1 MSSSLPPIR
10 HQPPAHRRDTIL
22 LALFGAV
29 VFLVLKLNQWH
40 SLGVHAEL
48 AEFESRLYST
58 LHGGFMERHRGEP
71 PFFAEH
77 VSPVLL
83 LLLPLYALLP
93 TPLTLL
99 VVQALAA
106 AAAVVPLHRLALH
119 LLERRAAAAA
129 VGLAYLVSRT
139 LDYGL
144 MYDFHMEILYPLL
157 FFGAF
162 LAFERRRWGWLAAA
176 AILAAMCKEDAG
188 LALAGL
194 GAYMLARGERRAG
207 ALLAA
212 GGLAWAMA
220 AVTLVSPAFRR
231 GAGGGEYAFAFYWSG
246 YGHTQSEVLRGMLNP
261 LTHARVIFAAPKPG
275 QMFDLFA
282 GVAFLPF
289 AEPAAAMFLVL
300 PGWFILYS
308 SDNPLMNGPILYY
321 GLLILPFLFYATML
335 GIRRVGR
342 PLGPVARARWTAA
355 LAGVVLLIQLG
366 NSRLFQQLSPGAFHQ
381 HARTAAV
388 RALIA
393 RIPRGAQVSA
403 QGGLVSYVP
412 AASER
417 FCLPDGLDHS
427 TWVLFDTVEVEG
439 TLVPERFRPLR
450 ARLEDSGAWEREAA
464 ASGFVLL
471 RRRAE
476 RAPGAPPAV
485 PLRD

>member
-1 MSSSLPPIR
+1 MAPS
-10 HQPPAHRRDTIL
+10 PAHRRDTIL
-22 LALFGAV
+22 LALLGAA

-40 SLGVHAEL
+40 SLGVQPEL

-71 PFFAEH
+71 PFFADH

-129 VGLAYLVSRT
+129 LGLAYLVSRT

-144 MYDFHMEILYPLL
+144 MYDFHMEIFYPLM

-194 GAYMLARGERRAG
+194 GAYVFARGARRAG
-207 ALLAA
+207 ALLAT
-212 GGLAWAMA
+212 GGLAWLIA
-220 AVTLVSPAFRR
+220 AVTLVSPAFRH
-231 GAGGGEYAFAFYWSG
+231 GAGGSEYPFVFYWSG
-246 YGHTQSEVLRGMLNP
+246 YGHTQAEVLRGMLNP
-261 LTHARVIFAAPKPG
+261 LTHVRVLFAHPKPG

-282 GVAFLPF
+282 GYAFLPF
-289 AEPAAAMFLVL
+289 VDPAAALFLVL
-300 PGWFILYS
+300 PGWFVLYS
-308 SDNPLMNGPILYY
+308 SDNPMMNGPILYY

-335 GIRRVGR
+335 GIRRLGWS
-342 PLGPVARARWTAA
+342 LGPATRARWTVA

-366 NSRLFQQLSPGAFHQ
+366 NSRLFQQLSPGAFRQ
-381 HARTAAV
+381 HGRTAAA

-393 RIPRGAQVSA
+393 RIPRDAQVSA
-403 QGGLVSYVP
+403 QAGLVSYVP
-412 AASER
+412 AANER
-417 FCLPDGLDHS
+417 FALPDGLEHS
-427 TWVLFDTVEVEG
+427 AWALFDTVGVQRSLG
-439 TLVPERFRPLR
+439 PERNRALL

-476 RAPGAPPAV
+476 EAPVAPPAR